1 MQDLL
6 LVRRLRLRQVDLGRH
21 EHKESTM
28 GITVKASDLYYKYP
42 KDTFNRHE
50 PKFSGKPDPNPFNK
64 DDVYDVVVMLG
75 AVLDELGRND
85 QKTLHLAE
93 EIMIRQMP
101 GFISR
106 RDEVFDF
113 LVSSTRDE
121 LEF

>member
-1 MQDLL
+1 
-6 LVRRLRLRQVDLGRH
+6 
-21 EHKESTM
+21 M

-42 KDTFNRHE
+42 KDTVNRHE
-50 PKFSGKPDPNPFNK
+50 PKFSGKPDPTPFNR

-75 AVLDELGRND
+75 AVMDELGRSD
-85 QKTLHLAE
+85 QKSLHVAE

-113 LVSSTRDE
+113 LVSCTRDE
-121 LEF
+121 LES